1 MLVWLV
7 TVGPIWSDRH
17 RANTGNRWK
26 ESNGNNLEDT
36 DMKFDAEFIASRED
50 VRTEYA
56 AAMQDVEHADAR
68 VATVLLKAV
77 QQDWALFEV
86 NGRKENGLLDLKRGV
101 STAYADL
108 IGTSKG
114 QISKC
119 LTILYA
125 FDSVRS
131 ADGLAVTLLVATEG
145 PSLTKIY
152 DAAKALLNGEDGED
166 GEDAPKTFETDCA
179 PIIKRWARRGMS
191 ADEMATRFAA
201 LVAEMLGES

>member
-1 MLVWLV
+1 
-7 TVGPIWSDRH
+7 
-17 RANTGNRWK
+17 
-26 ESNGNNLEDT
+26 
-36 DMKFDAEFIASRED
+36 MKFEAEFIASRED

-56 AAMQDVEHADAR
+56 AAMQDIEHADAR

-77 QQDWALFEV
+77 QQDWSLFEV

-152 DAAKALLNGEDGED
+152 DAAKALLNGDDGEE
-166 GEDAPKTFETDCA
+166 GDAPKTFETDCA
-179 PIIKRWARRGMS
+179 PIVKRWARRGMS
-191 ADEMATRFAA
+191 AEEMTERFAA
-201 LVAEMLGES
+201 LVADMLAES